1 MTHLGS
7 QVSALADGQ
16 LSPAARERALAHVAV
31 CAECA
36 AELASARA
44 ARRALA
50 AAFDVPMAPELT
62 QRLLALGATSGVAR
76 GASRRDESSRPPRSF
91 PRDSVPLPGT
101 GSTRRMPDDCLHGDL
116 AARWWAPGR
125 WLTAAA
131 VVAVATGSLLTLGG
145 LPDVTP
151 DTHPAQA
158 LTVLGRAGGAGAP
171 RPSQQDGSS
180 VQVATTQGLARTAV
194 AGLDPAQPVTVA
206 TGDAPVDAPD
216 LRGPGAEARVDG
228 WLRDHEWAPCG
239 PLPEGYH
246 VTALR
251 LLPGGEG
258 IEVDL
263 DGGHGLMVVTQQHG
277 RLAPHVV
284 DAATPFEMAGASVH
298 LLSRA
303 PWHAVWQSG
312 DIVVSLVAEVPSPAL
327 ATVVGAHP
335 PAPVDEGVPARIARG
350 WAALAGTWRP

>member
-7 QVSALADGQ
+7 QVSALVDGQ

-31 CAECA
+31 CPECA
-36 AELASARA
+36 DELTSARA

-76 GASRRDESSRPPRSF
+76 GATRRDGSSRPPRSF
-91 PRDSVPLPGT
+91 PHDSVPLPGT
-101 GSTRRMPDDCLHGDL
+101 GSGRRMPDGCLHGDL

-125 WLTAAA
+125 WLVATTA
-131 VVAVATGSLLTLGG
+131 VAIATGSLLTLGG

-151 DTHPAQA
+151 DSHPAQA
-158 LTVLGRAGGAGAP
+158 LTILGKAGGASVP
-171 RPSQQDGSS
+171 RRAQQDGSI
-180 VQVATTQGLARTAV
+180 QVGTTQSVARSVV
-194 AGLDPAQPVTVA
+194 AGLGSGPSVRVA
-206 TGDAPVDAPD
+206 TADSPPDAPD
-216 LRGPGAEARVDG
+216 LQGPGADGRVDG
-228 WLRDHEWAPCG
+228 WLRDHGWAPCG
-239 PLPEGYH
+239 PLPQGYH

-251 LLPGGEG
+251 LVPGGAG

-263 DGGHGLMVVTQQHG
+263 DGAHGLVVITQQRG

-284 DAATPFEMAGASVH
+284 DAATPFEMDGASVH

-327 ATVVGAHP
+327 ATVVGAYP
-335 PAPVDEGVPARIARG
+335 PAPVDDGVPARIARG